1 MTEQNP
7 TAPITQDVL
16 TIPRK
21 LPEGGRMNIVGLT
34 RDQLREALIAA
45 GTPEKQAKMRLG
57 QVWQWIYHWG
67 VRDFADMTNLAK
79 DYRALLAEKF
89 EIALPEVVTRQ
100 VSADGTRKYL
110 LRIAGGH
117 EVEMVYIPEENRGTL
132 CVSSQVGCTLT
143 CSFCHTG
150 TQKLVRNLTAGE
162 IVGQL
167 MLARDDL
174 GEWPEQG
181 APKDETRLI
190 SNVVLMGMG
199 EPLYNFENV
208 RDAMKVVM
216 DNEGL
221 TLSRRRITLST
232 SGVVPEIARAAEE
245 IGCLLAVS
253 FHATTDEV
261 RDRLVP
267 INKRWNIE
275 TLLNT
280 LRDYPRL
287 SNSER
292 ITFEYVMLKGV
303 NDSDAD
309 ARRLVKLIRGIPAK
323 INLIPFNEW
332 PGAPYER
339 SDWERIE
346 AFADI
351 IYKAGYASPIR
362 TPRGE
367 DIMAACGQLKSATER
382 SPQEPGRDRCRGR
395 TGLSPRLV
403 RHLVCIS
410 TPSTT
415 KSCVFDVT
423 MPLPRA
429 YKMRTRTRTGLH
441 DRRRAATGR
450 IRRRFHQGSQRVGG
464 CSETAGNVYR
474 RYRRRLRPAPHGL

>member
-1 MTEQNP
+1 MTAP
-7 TAPITQDVL
+7 IAPITQDVL

-21 LPEGGRMNIVGLT
+21 LPEGGKQNLVGLT
-34 RDQLREALIAA
+34 RDQLRDTLIAA
-45 GTPEKQAKMRLG
+45 GTPERQANMRVG

-67 VRDFADMTNLAK
+67 VRDFAQMTNLAK
-79 DYRALLAEKF
+79 DYRSLLADNF
-89 EIALPEVVTRQ
+89 VVDLPELVTRQ
-100 VSADGTRKYL
+100 ISADGTRKYL
-110 LRIAGGH
+110 VRIAGGH
-117 EVEMVYIPEENRGTL
+117 EVEVVYIPEETRGTL
-132 CVSSQVGCTLT
+132 CISSQVGCTLT

-162 IVGQL
+162 IVGQV

-174 GEWPEQG
+174 GEWPVPG
-181 APKDETRLI
+181 APKDETRRI

-216 DNEGL
+216 DGEGL
-221 TLSRRRITLST
+221 SLSRRRITLST
-232 SGVVPEIARAAEE
+232 SGIVPEIARAAEE
-245 IGCLLAVS
+245 IGCLLAIS

-261 RDRLVP
+261 RDKLVP
-267 INKRWNIE
+267 VNKKWNIE

-303 NDSDAD
+303 NDTDAD
-309 ARRLVKLIRGIPAK
+309 AKRLVKLIQGIPAK

-351 IYKAGYASPIR
+351 VYKAGYASPIR

-382 SPQEPGRDRCRGR
+382 SRKSRAEIAAEA
-395 TGLSPRLV
+395 GL
-403 RHLVCIS
+403 
-410 TPSTT
+410 
-415 KSCVFDVT
+415 
-423 MPLPRA
+423 
-429 YKMRTRTRTGLH
+429 
-441 DRRRAATGR
+441 
-450 IRRRFHQGSQRVGG
+450 
-464 CSETAGNVYR
+464 
-474 RYRRRLRPAPHGL
+474 